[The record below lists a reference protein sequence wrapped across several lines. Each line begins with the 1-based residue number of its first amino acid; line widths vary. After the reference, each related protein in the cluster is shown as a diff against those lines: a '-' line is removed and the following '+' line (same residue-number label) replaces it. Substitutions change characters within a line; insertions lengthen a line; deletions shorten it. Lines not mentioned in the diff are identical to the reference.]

1 MENVLV
7 RDNKK
12 QVTGGISS
20 VVNFIL
26 SCLIK
31 LPLLLFVILPLG
43 LVAELFRTI
52 ISLPFSLGK
61 KKTTKAE
68 DPNKYTLPE
77 VDVEKQIPLES
88 RKYDLVLYGCTGFT
102 GRLAASYLAKNYGNG
117 DLKWA
122 IAGRR
127 AGRLEEIR
135 KELAQESQNDSLIDS
150 VDIIVADSGKED
162 TLHDLVSNTRVVVS
176 TVGPFLYY
184 GTPVVKYCVAY
195 GTSYADTTGE
205 VHWVRDTIEHFQ
217 EAAIRTGARIV
228 SLCGSDSIPWDL
240 LAKLL
245 ADKLKA
251 ESNTDVKSFEFYND
265 MGGAVSGGTIATVI
279 SPLSVKAEKGSKGDP
294 MNMLPSGELSS
305 NRVYMSKSSKIGY
318 SKTSKKWHSSAF
330 MARVN
335 QDVFKDQTLYWDM
348 ERKSP
353 ILKTVISALSVK
365 AEKGSKGDPMNM
377 LPSGELSSNRMY
389 MNKSSKI
396 GYSKTSKKWHSAS
409 FMASVNHRCVQRS
422 NALLGYGKKISYFE
436 VNNQANWFTAR
447 QTSID
452 LLFLGCF
459 IGIRSLRKLAYSLG
473 AIPLPGQGPSKEVQE
488 SGYLRVHGFAKGE
501 DGTVVDGYIYF
512 PQDPGYCSTARM
524 VVESGL
530 CMVLQAEELPVKG
543 GFWSPAAGLGNILKE
558 RLEKTGTEFQI

>member
-228 SLCGSDSIPWDL
+228 SLCGNDCIPWDL

-279 SPLSVKAEKGSKGDP
+279 SLLS
-294 MNMLPSGELSS
+294 L
-305 NRVYMSKSSKIGY
+305 
-318 SKTSKKWHSSAF
+318 
-330 MARVN
+330 
-335 QDVFKDQTLYWDM
+335 
-348 ERKSP
+348 
-353 ILKTVISALSVK
+353 K

-389 MNKSSKI
+389 MNRSSKI